1 MFELGIPY
9 MLLLLPAPL
18 LAWRLLP
25 PYREKQP
32 SVRVPFLESLAR
44 ATGTKPREGGLVM
57 QRRTLQKALA
67 PLVWT
72 MLVLAAARPQLVE
85 PPIVKTESARDLML
99 AIDLSGSMETRDMFN
114 EAGERV
120 TRLDVTKAVIDDFI
134 ARREGD
140 RIGIVVFGTQAFV
153 QTPFTQDH
161 ELVRALLDQ
170 LSPGMAGPQTMLG
183 DGIGLTIKAF
193 EQSEARDRVL
203 VLLTDGSDTGSK
215 VPPAKAAEIAASR
228 GLTIHSI
235 AVGDP
240 TSVGE
245 AEMDLETLE
254 TIARTT
260 GGTAFQ
266 ADDREALEDIYRQI
280 DALTP
285 EEIETTS
292 YRPTRPLYHWPLAVA
307 LVALILHH
315 SLIITGA
322 GIRRLRMG
330 DA

>member
-1 MFELGIPY
+1 MFELGLPY
-9 MLLLLPAPL
+9 VLVLLPAPL
-18 LAWRLLP
+18 LVWYLLP
-25 PYREKQP
+25 PYRDKQP
-32 SVRVPFLESLAR
+32 SVRVPFLEGLAR
-44 ATGTKPREGGLVM
+44 ATGTEPRKGGLVM
-57 QRRTLQKALA
+57 QRRALQKILA
-67 PLVWT
+67 PVVWV

-99 AIDLSGSMETRDMFN
+99 AIDLSGSMATSDMFN

-120 TRLDVTKAVIDDFI
+120 TRLDVTKIVIDDFV

-161 ELVRALLDQ
+161 DLVRSLLDQ

-215 VPPAKAAEIAASR
+215 VPPAKAAEIAASA
-228 GLTIHSI
+228 GLTIHTI

-254 TIARTT
+254 TIAATT
-260 GGTAFQ
+260 GGAAFR
-266 ADDREALEDIYRQI
+266 ADDREQLEDIYRQI

-292 YRPTRPLYHWPLAVA
+292 YRPTRPLYHWPLGIA

-315 SLIITGA
+315 ALMITWA
-322 GIRRLRMG
+322 GVRRLRTA
-330 DA
+330 DV